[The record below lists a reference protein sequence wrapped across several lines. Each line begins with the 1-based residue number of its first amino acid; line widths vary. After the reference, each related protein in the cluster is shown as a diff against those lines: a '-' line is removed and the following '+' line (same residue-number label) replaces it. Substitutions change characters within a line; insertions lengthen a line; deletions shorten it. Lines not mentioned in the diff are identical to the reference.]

1 MRIDLPISFK
11 VVVLEKESPQA
22 RCARLKT
29 ERGEDLFSESIKK
42 KKREKIFLEK
52 EKKEVNSLRNTI
64 CLSVVF
70 MNPSPRSPT
79 PRDYC
84 SSR

>member
-42 KKREKIFLEK
+42 KKKRKDFFRKGK
-52 EKKEVNSLRNTI
+52 ERSKQFKEYHMPQRSLYE
-64 CLSVVF
+64 S
-70 MNPSPRSPT
+70 
-79 PRDYC
+79 
-84 SSR
+84 